1 MLRLL
6 LILLTLAAPAFAQD
20 GRRLMTSEEAERWTG
35 VGRINI
41 QGSGFCTGALIAE
54 DLVLTAA
61 HCVFHKQ
68 SRRMVSP
75 DRIHFLAGWRLGEAA
90 AHRTV
95 KSIMV
100 HRDYSYGD
108 TVGLDQVSADIAVLE
123 LNEPIPVNI
132 ARPFERESRPKIG
145 QPIAVVSYARDRSE
159 APSIEAPCATLTV
172 SGNAV
177 IMSCE
182 AEFGASGSP
191 VFTYNRG
198 IPKIVSV
205 VSAKATQRGQR
216 ISLGMTL
223 DDGQLQQVITDITR
237 GNAFFEIR
245 RPGAGSISEQ
255 LGRGSGTGTSFQS
268 VGN

>member
-1 MLRLL
+1 MFAL
-6 LILLTLAAPAFAQD
+6 PATAQD
-20 GRRLMTSEEAERWTG
+20 GRRMLTTEEAERWTG

-41 QGSGFCTGALIAE
+41 EGSGFCTGALIAE

-61 HCVFHKQ
+61 HCVFHPR
-68 SRRMVSP
+68 SRRMVDP
-75 DRIHFLAGWRLGEAA
+75 DRIHFLAGWRLGEVA
-90 AHRTV
+90 AHRKV
-95 KSIMV
+95 RSIMV
-100 HRDYSYGD
+100 HRDYDFDSGEAFD
-108 TVGLDQVSADIAVLE
+108 RVQRDIAVLE
-123 LNEPIPVNI
+123 LEEPIPVNI
-132 ARPFERESRPKIG
+132 ARPFAREGRPKIG
-145 QPIAVVSYARDRSE
+145 QPLAVVSYARDRSE

-172 SGNAV
+172 RDNAV

-198 IPKIVSV
+198 EPKIVSV
-205 VSAKATQRGQR
+205 VSAKAVQNGQR

-245 RPGAGSISEQ
+245 APGAGTINEQ
-255 LGRGSGTGTSFQS
+255 LGRGTGGSGLFRS